1 MTFCLEPILM
11 PSDDQGLQGIFVFE
25 HQVHVT
31 DGPAEV
37 LSGDLETRLRRA
49 PA

>member
-1 MTFCLEPILM
+1 MTLCLEPILM
-11 PSDDQGLQGIFVFE
+11 PSDETGVAGVFVFE
-25 HQVHVT
+25 HQVHIT
-31 DGPAEV
+31 PDGAEV